1 MYTGGVGYVDERIE
15 EDYETAAF
23 DSAGMHV
30 RHGQHDERDDF

>member
-1 MYTGGVGYVDERIE
+1 MLTNVLKKITKRQPL
-15 EDYETAAF
+15 TARD

>member
-1 MYTGGVGYVDERIE
+1 MLTNVLRKI